1 MVELLVSSLTT
12 ALGEEG
18 ASEIQ
23 RYWVR
28 NDLPPHEAI
37 AHNRHLSCC
46 HCRNIS
52 SCVRHK
58 KKKYVLHSVHSAK
71 NIAVMTSW
79 LRVIIR
85 PLTLHILKQKI

>member
-37 AHNRHLSCC
+37 AYNRHLSC
-46 HCRNIS
+46 
-52 SCVRHK
+52 
-58 KKKYVLHSVHSAK
+58 
-71 NIAVMTSW
+71 
-79 LRVIIR
+79 
-85 PLTLHILKQKI
+85 